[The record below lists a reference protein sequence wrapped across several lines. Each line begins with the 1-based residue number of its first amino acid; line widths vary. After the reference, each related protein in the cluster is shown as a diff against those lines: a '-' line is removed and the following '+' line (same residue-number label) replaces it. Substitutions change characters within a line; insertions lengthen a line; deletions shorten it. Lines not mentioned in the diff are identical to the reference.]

1 MRLRNTTEAPI
12 SFLVRMNPTEKVT
25 VILDNG
31 QEMEKPAKPVLRHI
45 AIPTM
50 AEVELDD
57 DIFEKMLATKTTAQ
71 VYEDV
76 WELIEGIKDPKVQTK
91 RLVKM
96 PTGKTKVISLVGERI
111 KCGDLVVTEK
121 PKSKITL
128 VEMVAKL
135 KEMKINVTKESHTE
149 EDVIALYEKLFG

>member
-12 SFLVRMNPTEKVT
+12 SFLVRMNPTEKV
-25 VILDNG
+25 
-31 QEMEKPAKPVLRHI
+31 
-45 AIPTM
+45 TM

-76 WELIEGIKDPKVQTK
+76 WEPIEGVKDPKAQTK

>member
-1 MRLRNTTEAPI
+1 VRLRNTTEAPI

-76 WELIEGIKDPKVQTK
+76 WEPFEGIKDPKVQTK

-111 KCGDLVVTEK
+111 KCGDLV
-121 PKSKITL
+121 
-128 VEMVAKL
+128 
-135 KEMKINVTKESHTE
+135 
-149 EDVIALYEKLFG
+149 LFG

>member
-12 SFLVRMNPTEKVT
+12 SFLVRMNPTEKV
-25 VILDNG
+25 
-31 QEMEKPAKPVLRHI
+31 
-45 AIPTM
+45 TM

-76 WELIEGIKDPKVQTK
+76 WEPIEGVKDPKVQTK

>member
-1 MRLRNTTEAPI
+1 
-12 SFLVRMNPTEKVT
+12 
-25 VILDNG
+25 
-31 QEMEKPAKPVLRHI
+31 
-45 AIPTM
+45 
-50 AEVELDD
+50 
-57 DIFEKMLATKTTAQ
+57 MLATKTTAQ

-76 WELIEGIKDPKVQTK
+76 WEPIEGIKDPKVQTK

-149 EDVIALYEKLFG
+149 EDIIALYEKLFG